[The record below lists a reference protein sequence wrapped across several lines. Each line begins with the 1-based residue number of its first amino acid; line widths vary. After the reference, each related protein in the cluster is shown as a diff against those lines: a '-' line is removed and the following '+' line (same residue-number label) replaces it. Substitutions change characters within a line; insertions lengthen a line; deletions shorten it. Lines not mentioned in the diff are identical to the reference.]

1 MNNNFNNTP
10 NSHICNYIQ
19 EYPNGVVT
27 NLVTYNKNTQEIVV
41 VNKNNVYFPRNKK
54 MWASIQGF
62 LDIMMGIGNYSILTK
77 KDLAVFGYLLR
88 KLKYNNTVI
97 EINRQEI
104 ITGIKNEYPNFYID
118 ASVVTRSLMRL
129 KKAGLIIDTG
139 DKHTIKVNAD
149 LFCKGSLRKLH
160 EMGELEANIP

>member
-10 NSHICNYIQ
+10 NLLPCNYIQ

-62 LDIMMGIGNYSILTK
+62 LYIMMGIGNYSILTK
-77 KDLAVFGYLLR
+77 KDLAIFGYLLT

-97 EINRQEI
+97 EIDRQEI
-104 ITGIKNEYPNFYID
+104 INDIQSEYPYFCIN
-118 ASVVTRSLMRL
+118 APVVSTALTRL
-129 KKAGLIIDTG
+129 KKAGLLIDTG
-139 DKHTIKVNAD
+139 NKNTVKVNAD